1 MSVSMPLNLVVKAC
15 EAGGCVTIRLAS
27 SVMRMPFSV
36 VTGLERWP
44 VTVSDSSGAGRG
56 MVNCVR
62 AGSLG
67 AVRLKACAWAV
78 LIAEPVSRANTAAV
92 VTFLILLSRVFHH
105 SDFAVW
111 RYSICAMQKRHA
123 GGLVRVE
130 WWCGELVVSWW

>member
-1 MSVSMPLNLVVKAC
+1 MSMPRN
-15 EAGGCVTIRLAS
+15 
-27 SVMRMPFSV
+27 V

-44 VTVSDSSGAGRG
+44 VTVSDSSGAGIG

-92 VTFLILLSRVFHH
+92 VTFFILLYLACLFTAILLCGDIAWIVCNR
-105 SDFAVW
+105 D
-111 RYSICAMQKRHA
+111 MLA
-123 GGLVRVE
+123 G
-130 WWCGELVVSWW
+130 